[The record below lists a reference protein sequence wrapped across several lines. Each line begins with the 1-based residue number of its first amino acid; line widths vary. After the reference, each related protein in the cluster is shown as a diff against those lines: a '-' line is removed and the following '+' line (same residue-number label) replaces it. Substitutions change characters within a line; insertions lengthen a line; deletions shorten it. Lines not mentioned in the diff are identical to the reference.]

1 MDRAGIRTGD
11 AGRDRAAFR
20 ARRAGIDRHRFPAP
34 CAAEAVAAASA
45 AALLAGTPGKGGGQH
60 PAWHPGSHRGKGT
73 KRLAEM
79 KLLTLAEAGGVIL
92 ETASSPRKR
101 GPVAFVRKTLDSRLR
116 ANGNTGWRG
125 AGKLPCSGTV
135 LEYLSD
141 SVGNVRIA
149 ACFPAYAK
157 TSRSYSSA

>member
-1 MDRAGIRTGD
+1 MDRPGVRTGD
-11 AGRDRAAFR
+11 AGGDRAAFR

-34 CAAEAVAAASA
+34 CAAKAVAAAA
-45 AALLAGTPGKGGGQH
+45 APAFLAGTPGKGGSQH
-60 PAWHPGSHRGKGT
+60 PAWHPGPHRGKGT

-79 KLLTLAEAGGVIL
+79 K
-92 ETASSPRKR
+92 
-101 GPVAFVRKTLDSRLR
+101 F
-116 ANGNTGWRG
+116 
-125 AGKLPCSGTV
+125 

-157 TSRSYSSA
+157 TSRSCSSATRRHARPGRF